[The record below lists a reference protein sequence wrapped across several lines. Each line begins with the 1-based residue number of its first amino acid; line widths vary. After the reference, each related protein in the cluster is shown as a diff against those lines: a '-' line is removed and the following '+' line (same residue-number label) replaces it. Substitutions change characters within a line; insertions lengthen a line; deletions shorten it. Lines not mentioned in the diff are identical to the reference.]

1 MPTPKP
7 TPTPSQD
14 IVEFIGLC
22 LSRKVEF
29 VIVGGWALSAHGAP
43 RFTED
48 IDFLLRISPE
58 NADKMEEV
66 LAEFGFAQ
74 SDIRREDFLQPGQVI
89 QFGRKPNR
97 IDLLLSIDGV
107 TWEEAWE
114 SRTQVRLGPHVC
126 WAIGVDAL
134 IRNKRASGRPQDIAD
149 VFRLEQGQAKRPKD

>member
-7 TPTPSQD
+7 TPTPSPD

-22 LSRKVEF
+22 LSKKVEF

-48 IDFLLRISPE
+48 IDFFLRISPE
-58 NADKMEEV
+58 NAAKMEDV
-66 LAEFGFAQ
+66 LTEFGFAQ

-107 TWEEAWE
+107 TWEEVWE
-114 SRTQVRLGPHVC
+114 SRTQVKLGPHEC
-126 WAIGVDAL
+126 WAIGLGAL

-149 VFRLEQGQAKRPKD
+149 VFRLEQGQAKRPKN